1 MKQRRL
7 FLLVGLVLMSVL
19 ILGASST
26 GSAGTKATPKP
37 GGTVVFGAEQ
47 EPPCLM
53 GLLAGCN
60 NTWTAWI
67 ANNPVIYP
75 AFVEYPDFS
84 FRPGLIDKATVVKTK
99 PFTLLWHINSKAVWS
114 DGVPVTADDFIFT
127 EKVQTDPKNELAQTS
142 GYDQITQSVK
152 VNAKTVKFVFKTPY
166 AAWKTLFGNVLPAHA
181 LEGSDINTVWNTNVN
196 NPKTGQPIGSGPFL
210 LSAYTKG
217 QSMTLTRNPK
227 WWGPHKPYLDKVIFK
242 FVTNTDSEIQAIRG
256 GEVDAI
262 YPQPQLQL
270 ADLKS
275 TPGLK
280 VQSHSGTT
288 LEHIDF
294 NAGKKGMRLVTAP
307 WFRQALAYSIDRAAL
322 VKQLYGTISPGLP
335 VAQNLTYTSNQKEYV
350 QHFQVFKY
358 SPAKVAAIMTAHKCT
373 KGGDGIWTC
382 LGTRASIKFST
393 TAGNKL
399 RELGQEIMQAQAKAA
414 GIELTI
420 ANLPSRLLFPAIA
433 NNDYEM
439 ADFAWVTTGDPA
451 GQVDIYGCVGGKP
464 GGSNWKAYCSK
475 KVTDLLAASDAEL
488 DATKRAA
495 LVNAADAVMALNV
508 PTLPL
513 FQKPTFFVYK
523 SKLQGMIDNSSLYGP
538 TWNIQDWWIS
548 G

>member
-7 FLLVGLVLMSVL
+7 FLLVGLVLASVL
-19 ILGASST
+19 VLGASST

-37 GGTVVFGAEQ
+37 GGTMVFGAEQ

-75 AFVEYPDFS
+75 AYVEKPDFS
-84 FRPGLIDKATVVKTK
+84 FVPGLIDKATVVSQK
-99 PFTLLWHINSKAVWS
+99 PFTLLWHINAKAVWS
-114 DGVPVTADDFIFT
+114 DGVPVTADDLIYS
-127 EKVQTDPKNELAQTS
+127 EQVQTDSKLELAQTS
-142 GYDQITQSVK
+142 GYDQIVKSIK
-152 VNAKTVKFVFKTPY
+152 VNSKTVKFVFKKPY
-166 AAWKTLFGNVLPAHA
+166 AAWKTLFGGGQILPQHA
-181 LEGSDINTVWNTNVN
+181 LAGSDISTVWNDNVN
-196 NPKTGQPIGSGPFL
+196 NPKTNKPIGDGPYL
-210 LSAYTKG
+210 VTNYTKG
-217 QSMTLTRNPK
+217 QSITLTRNPK

-270 ADLKS
+270 ADLKNTS
-275 TPGLK
+275 GLK
-280 VQSHSGTT
+280 IQTHSGTT

-294 NAGKKGMRLVTAP
+294 NAGKKGMPLVSAP
-307 WFRQALAYSIDRAAL
+307 WFRQAIAYSIDRTAL

-350 QHFQVFKY
+350 PHFQIYKY
-358 SPAKVAAIMTAHKCT
+358 SPAKVAAIMKAHKCT
-373 KGGDGIWTC
+373 KGGDGIFTC
-382 LGTRASIKFST
+382 NGTRASIKFST

-414 GIELTI
+414 GIEFTI
-420 ANLPSRLLFPAIA
+420 ANQPSSLLFPALA
-433 NNDYEM
+433 SNDYEM
-439 ADFAWVTTGDPA
+439 TDFAWVTTGDPA
-451 GQVDIYGCVGGKP
+451 GQVDIYGCG
-464 GGSNWKAYCSK
+464 GGSNWKAYCST
-475 KVTDLLAASDAEL
+475 KVTNLLKASDAEL
-488 DATKRAA
+488 DPTKRAA
-495 LVNAADAVMALNV
+495 DVNAADAVMALNV
-508 PTLPL
+508 PTVPL
-513 FQKPTFFVYK
+513 FQKPTYLVYK
-523 SKLQGMIDNSSLYGP
+523 SKLQNMIDNSSLFGP